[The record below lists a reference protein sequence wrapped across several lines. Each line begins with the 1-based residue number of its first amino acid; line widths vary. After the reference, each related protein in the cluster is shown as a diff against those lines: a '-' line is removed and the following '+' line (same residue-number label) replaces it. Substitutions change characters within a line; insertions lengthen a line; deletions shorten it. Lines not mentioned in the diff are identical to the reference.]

1 MPKESRIT
9 IKALHIPGT
18 PSVVFDSSKT
28 TITQNVTPKWSSEAA
43 YGKMDPIPFYQNTER
58 VFQYK
63 FVCIENTV
71 PGAKKLNEQVDLL
84 QKFQYPRY
92 SGADGFQVISSAP
105 VFEISHVVQA
115 AAARSGGFFGAST
128 PSAGKTYQ
136 LYSTVS
142 GYFGGELSVLPGHAG
157 GAGGEIKPPIASGA
171 NLIETAF
178 EISFSFNVLHSSAP
192 GWQQSDWTGDSFYSI
207 GGTTGGKPSTPAAV
221 RKSGLDPDATVN
233 ESKNEQF
240 SAVQN
245 QTPAGDGRGP
255 E

>member
-63 FVCIENTV
+63 FACIENTV

-105 VFEISHVVQA
+105 VFEISHVVQGA
-115 AAARSGGFFGAST
+115 APRGGLFGAAT
-128 PSAGKTYQ
+128 PSVAKTYQ

-142 GYFGGELSVLPGHAG
+142 GYFGGELSIVPGHSG
-157 GAGGEIKPPIASGA
+157 GAGGEIKPPINSGA

-178 EISFSFNVLHSSAP
+178 EISFAFNVLHTSAP

-207 GGTTGGKPSTPAAV
+207 GSTVGGKSMHTSAV
-221 RKSGLDPDATVN
+221 QKAGLDPDATVN
-233 ESKNEQF
+233 ESKNEQI
-240 SAVQN
+240 SVVQN
-245 QTPAGDGRGP
+245 QTPAGDGRGL